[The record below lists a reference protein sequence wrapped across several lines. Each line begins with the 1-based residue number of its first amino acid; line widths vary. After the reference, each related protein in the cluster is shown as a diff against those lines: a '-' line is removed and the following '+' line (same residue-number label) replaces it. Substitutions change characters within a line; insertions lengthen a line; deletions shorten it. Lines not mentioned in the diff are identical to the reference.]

1 MTRAK
6 PASGAA
12 LLRRTAPAAA
22 LALAVCIAVVGP
34 VRFSPATLVLF
45 LAAAGVLLAA
55 GTGLSLP
62 RAPEAPEAPTAG
74 RRAILVALVGSL
86 IGGALLLAALR
97 RFAASENVSREGWGL
112 FLLALAAAGAPFFLL
127 RGAPATEKERVRA
140 WELGALLVVLAV
152 GAAFRLHELRTL
164 PYGVWFDEAENTLVA
179 RRILQEPGYRPVF
192 VADASKMPA
201 LPFYVF
207 APFVKAFPDRALGVR
222 VAMTAAGLLALV
234 ATWLLGREL
243 FGSEAGLLASGF
255 LAVSRWHVGFSRF
268 GVANVLTTLVAP
280 LVLFLLL
287 RSQRR
292 RSPRDAVLAGL
303 TLGLGIQLYYSTI
316 ALPAIMAVWFIGRWL
331 AREGRLL
338 AAAGLLSLTI
348 ASAAFAYAPLWQFAH
363 HNPEQFGERFRATV
377 ALHVDSYGELAR
389 LLVKPSPERRHAIE
403 VLRESLVRHAKM
415 FHYIGDGNGRHN
427 LPQAPMLEVSTG
439 VLFGVG
445 LILCLLN
452 LRDPRALLLLLAF
465 GAFLAAG
472 VLSVDFEAP
481 QAARTLGLVPFACLM
496 AALPLA
502 KAREALGSSH
512 AVALR
517 WGLSALAISLVAW
530 AGVDSWRV
538 FFRELPFDGGAFAA
552 WSTQETKIA
561 DVIAA
566 EGDGAALFVPPPMV
580 GSPTIRLIA
589 RPLRT
594 DPFLSGRD
602 LPLET
607 GGRRAIVFVTNDDPG
622 ASELLARL
630 YPRATFEAFG
640 PPATRGRPPGEPIL
654 TIVRISAASVEELRG
669 WTTTLVGSSR
679 EEASRSSESVW
690 DWSKAPFRPPFTA
703 HVRGRL
709 LVGHDGPY
717 TLLLSGGEKA
727 ILRIDLGTLVA
738 PGMPR
743 EFVAYLARGMHD
755 IALDVPVSRPS
766 AMSLKWALSGAEP
779 APIPSSAMVSPR
791 FDFGGLLGS
800 YYHGLDASGP
810 LAFRRIDP
818 SVAFYFHELPVDR
831 PFSVRWTGTLL
842 APEEGDYA
850 FSTKSIDGST
860 VALDGREI
868 VRNPGAL
875 AHSEGIVRL
884 GEGPHAIEVTLQNRS
899 EYAQIFLSWI
909 RPNRKREIVPAEV
922 LRPPPL
928 APYPA
933 GTLPP
938 RPKNG

>member
-6 PASGAA
+6 PESRAA
-12 LLRRTAPAAA
+12 LLRRAAAA
-22 LALAVCIAVVGP
+22 LALAVSIAAVGP
-34 VRFSPATLVLF
+34 ARLSPPILVLC
-45 LAAAGVLLAA
+45 LAAAALLVAA
-55 GTGLSLP
+55 GAGLSLP
-62 RAPEAPEAPTAG
+62 RAPEALEAPSAG
-74 RRAILVALVGSL
+74 RRALLVALVGSL

-97 RFAASENVSREGWGL
+97 RFAASESISRAGWGL
-112 FLLALAAAGAPFFLL
+112 FLLALVAAGASFFLS

-140 WELGALLVVLAV
+140 WELGTLLVVLAV
-152 GAAFRLHELRTL
+152 GAAFRLHELRVL

-192 VADASKMPA
+192 IADASKMPA

-268 GVANVLTTLVAP
+268 GVANVLTTVVAP

-292 RSPRDAVLAGL
+292 RSPRGAVLAGL

-316 ALPAIMAVWFIGRWL
+316 ALPAIMAVWFAGRWL
-331 AREGRLL
+331 ARERRLL
-338 AAAGLLSLTI
+338 AAAGLLSLTL
-348 ASAAFAYAPLWQFAH
+348 ASAAFAYAPLWQFARQ
-363 HNPEQFGERFRATV
+363 NPDQFSERFRSTV
-377 ALHVDSYGELAR
+377 ALHVGSYGELAR
-389 LLVKPSPERRHAIE
+389 LLVKPSPERFHAVE
-403 VLRESLVRHAKM
+403 VLRESLARHARM
-415 FHYIGDGNGRHN
+415 FHYVGDGNGRHN
-427 LPQAPMLEVSTG
+427 LPQAPMLEASTG
-439 VLFGVG
+439 VLFGIG

-452 LRDPRALLLLLAF
+452 FRDPRALLLLLSF

-481 QAARTLGLVPFACLM
+481 QAARTLGLLPFACLM

-502 KAREALGSSH
+502 RTWEALGSSR

-517 WGLSALAISLVAW
+517 PGLAALAIGFVAW

-538 FFRELPFDGGAFAA
+538 FFHELPFDGGAFAS

-566 EGDGAALFVPPPMV
+566 EGDGAALFVPPQML

-589 RPLRT
+589 RSPRT
-594 DPFLSGRD
+594 DPFLSELD

-607 GGRRAIVFVTNDDPG
+607 GGRRALVFVTGEDPG
-622 ASELLARL
+622 ASERLARL
-630 YPRATFEAFG
+630 YPRATFETFG
-640 PPATRGRPPGEPIL
+640 LPAAPGRAPGESIL
-654 TIVRISAASVEELRG
+654 TTVRIAAASIEELRG
-669 WTTTLVGSSR
+669 WTTTLVGSSG
-679 EEASRSSESVW
+679 EEASRSPESVW
-690 DWSKAPFRPPFTA
+690 DWSKAAFRPPFTA

-709 LVGHDGPY
+709 LVRRDGPY
-717 TLLLSGGEKA
+717 TLVLSGGEKA
-727 ILRIDLGTLVA
+727 TLRIDGGTLAA

-743 EFVAYLARGMHD
+743 ELVVDLARGMHD
-755 IALDVPVSRPS
+755 FALDVPVSHP
-766 AMSLKWALSGAEP
+766 AVTSLKWAFAGAEP
-779 APIPSSAMVSPR
+779 APIPSSAMVSPL
-791 FDFGGLLGS
+791 FAFGGLLGS

-810 LAFRRIDP
+810 PALRRIDP
-818 SVAFYFHELPVDR
+818 GVAFYFHELPVDR

-842 APEEGDYA
+842 VPEEGDYA

-860 VALDGREI
+860 VALDGREL

-875 AHSEGIVRL
+875 APTEGIIRL
-884 GEGPHAIEVTLQNRS
+884 AEGPHAIEVTLQNRS
-899 EYAQIFLSWI
+899 EYAQIYLSWI
-909 RPNRKREIVPAEV
+909 RPNRTREIVPAEV

-933 GTLPP
+933 GTVPP
-938 RPKNG
+938 RPKSN